1 MRYMTNIVAER
12 EIKDESR
19 IPRLLGKATWK
30 GRKSKVNETQSGLNI
45 ATTA

>member
-19 IPRLLGKATWK
+19 IPRLLGKATK